1 MAAPSRVTIFRPVS
15 VPSDVLDGWTASAAQ
30 KPRKRSLAIAGHRTS
45 ISLEAPFWDGLKAI
59 ATEKRLSV
67 ASLVAA
73 IDAERG
79 EASLS
84 SAIRLFVYEQSSAQP
99 PARSKPLSHAAKGG
113 ASHDPVML
121 SQSHE
126 EPAS

>member
-1 MAAPSRVTIFRPVS
+1 MSMSTRVTIFRPVT
-15 VPSDVLDGWTASAAQ
+15 VPREVLDGWTASAAQ

-67 ASLVAA
+67 AALVAA

-84 SAIRLFVYEQSSAQP
+84 SAIRLFVYEQSASGA
-99 PARSKPLSHAAKGG
+99 SKPASTSNGG
-113 ASHDPVML
+113 AVHEPITLAKPLEKTPV
-121 SQSHE
+121 
-126 EPAS
+126 